1 MSMICPET
9 YYEMNLKGKS
19 EKEVLTAIRGL
30 KNEIGHLKNVIEHPD
45 YKATM
50 CPSEIVRLKCSRD
63 YLERAKQALVD
74 IGGIYH
80 PSKVEQS
87 AAVFQEKISHISK
100 VVLEISG
107 YFQGVNT
114 YTAQV
119 NGDVVE
125 ISKEERLNITPPSK
139 DKEEPYNKNE
149 FLELF
154 ADLHIGEWRKHYST
168 QRFGITVLDG
178 TQWSLDIYYNDDTKC
193 SYDGDNAYPYNF
205 CDLTDLFGTEESM
218 DDED

>member
-19 EKEVLTAIRGL
+19 EEEVLTAIRNL
-30 KNEIGHLKNVIEHPD
+30 KNEIGHLKNVMEHPD
-45 YKATM
+45 YQATM

-63 YLERAKQALVD
+63 YLERAKQALAD
-74 IGGIYH
+74 IGGTYQ
-80 PSKVEQS
+80 PSKAEQS
-87 AAVFQEKISHISK
+87 AAVFQEKINHISK
-100 VVLEISG
+100 VVLEIGG
-107 YFQGVNT
+107 YFQGLNT

-125 ISKEERLNITPPSK
+125 IYKEEMLNITPPSE
-139 DKEEPYNKNE
+139 DKEEPYSKNE

-168 QRFGITVLDG
+168 HRFGIEILDG
-178 TQWSLDIYYNDDTKC
+178 TQWSLDIYYDDDTKC
-193 SYDGDNAYPYNF
+193 SYGGDNAYPYNF
-205 CDLTDLFGTEESM
+205 CDLTDLFGIEEEI
-218 DDED
+218 DEE